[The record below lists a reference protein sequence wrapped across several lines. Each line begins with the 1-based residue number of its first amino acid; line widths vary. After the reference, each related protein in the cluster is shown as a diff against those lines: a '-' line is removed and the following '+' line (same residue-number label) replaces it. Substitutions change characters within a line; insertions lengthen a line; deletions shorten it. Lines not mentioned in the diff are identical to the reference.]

1 MSEPTIG
8 AMVETS
14 RGRALLLALTPIQAR
29 VQPAN
34 GDDPYWTLR
43 SGLTV
48 IDQVEEEHEPTV
60 LELLDSAQTC
70 IEFAR
75 AQLAQQS
82 AKEVSD
88 APSV

>member
-8 AMVETS
+8 SMVETS
-14 RGRALLLALTPIQAR
+14 RGRAQLLALTPMQAR

-43 SGLTV
+43 TSITV
-48 IDQVEEEHEPTV
+48 VDQVEDEREPTI
-60 LELLDSAQTC
+60 LELLDNAQAC
-70 IEFAR
+70 IELAR
-75 AQLAQQS
+75 AQLATQCV
-82 AKEVSD
+82 KEVSD